1 MYNYAYIV
9 DNTVTG
15 VLVFDNHDLPSV
27 FGEAILVTEETG
39 PAAPGFLWD
48 GTVFTPPVEPE
59 VITVEP
65 EVTE

>member
-1 MYNYAYIV
+1 MFNYAYVVDGIV
-9 DNTVTG
+9 TT
-15 VLVFDNHDLPSV
+15 VLVFDDQELPHT
-27 FGEAILVTEETG
+27 FGTAILVTNETG
-39 PAAPGFLWD
+39 PAGIGYAWD

>member
-1 MYNYAYIV
+1 MYKYAYV
-9 DNTVTG
+9 VNGVVTT
-15 VLVFDNHDLPSV
+15 VLVFDDHEQPHI
-27 FGEAILVTEETG
+27 FGTAILVTEETG
-39 PAAPGFLWD
+39 PAGYGYTWD